1 MASVTIP
8 KFFKEYEGTIADFI
22 TGYNAATA
30 AKKAELDSGQVFIHD
45 TNDTGLAIW
54 AHGKMYVLGDTYT
67 KIVGTNSAAQS
78 VSGNVTW
85 NITHQL
91 GTSDVIC
98 IIKDASTGEEVDCNI
113 IYNPTPSNST
123 YTITVSM
130 NLASDLPA
138 GSYKYIII
146 GGTTAGGG
154 GGGGTGS
161 VTQVDTGAGLSG
173 GPITTTG
180 VISLATAYGD
190 AVNPYGSKTA
200 KTFLAA
206 PNAAAGVPSFRTIV
220 ASDLPDLSGTY
231 ASKTHAHGNISST
244 GTLTDTAATA
254 ATNDKLV
261 IRDANDNKIQTSNI
275 LGTDVADA
283 VSKKHEHSTLT
294 LSKTA
299 QTYDGT
305 HTLAL
310 PSSDPYT
317 TARTPTSHTHG
328 NISNTGTLTDTAAA
342 AATGDKLVIRDASNS
357 KIQTSSLA
365 FDSSDPNRYLA
376 KDGSWHTAVIHH
388 ASANPALTPTNGVA
402 TWTVTHNLNTRHRIT
417 QVIASTST
425 TTTWMSEVGL
435 EPGQVLNCRI
445 VNTNVNTT
453 TIYINTTTT
462 IQADSVEVEIF
473 AL

>member
-67 KIVGTNSAAQS
+67 KIVGTNPAATS

-146 GGTTAGGG
+146 GGTTAGSG

-244 GTLTDTAATA
+244 GTLTDTAAAA

-275 LGTDVADA
+275 FGTDVADA

-299 QTYDGT
+299 QT
-305 HTLAL
+305 
-310 PSSDPYT
+310 
-317 TARTPTSHTHG
+317 
-328 NISNTGTLTDTAAA
+328 
-342 AATGDKLVIRDASNS
+342 
-357 KIQTSSLA
+357 
-365 FDSSDPNRYLA
+365 
-376 KDGSWHTAVIHH
+376 
-388 ASANPALTPTNGVA
+388 
-402 TWTVTHNLNTRHRIT
+402 
-417 QVIASTST
+417 
-425 TTTWMSEVGL
+425 
-435 EPGQVLNCRI
+435 
-445 VNTNVNTT
+445 
-453 TIYINTTTT
+453 
-462 IQADSVEVEIF
+462 
-473 AL
+473 